1 MSSPLSA
8 RPGPPLVQLA
18 WRILRYSRSGELAW
32 RLPRWTGLFAQ
43 VHAGPEGPE
52 HLLVIIRYII
62 WVGGKRAHD
71 AARRVLHS
79 VLDAPAAEALMRSY
93 GEELIEQGRQQGLA
107 RGREEGLTRGRA
119 EYILRTLSARGVP
132 LDDAARQRILSCTD
146 VTTLDRWFDRS
157 LNATSLSDVLDDL
170 TQ

>member
-62 WVGGKRAHD
+62 WVGGSGPTKQRGECYIQSWMLQQ
-71 AARRVLHS
+71 RR
-79 VLDAPAAEALMRSY
+79 R
-93 GEELIEQGRQQGLA
+93 
-107 RGREEGLTRGRA
+107 
-119 EYILRTLSARGVP
+119 
-132 LDDAARQRILSCTD
+132 
-146 VTTLDRWFDRS
+146 
-157 LNATSLSDVLDDL
+157 
-170 TQ
+170 

>member
-32 RLPRWTGLFAQ
+32 RLPQWTALFAQ
-43 VHAGPEGPE
+43 VHADPEGPE

-62 WVGGKRAHD
+62 WVGGKRAHE
-71 AARRVLHS
+71 AAGRVLHS

-93 GEELIEQGRQQGLA
+93 GEELIEQGRQQGLQQ
-107 RGREEGLTRGRA
+107 GRLRGRA
-119 EYILRTLSARGVP
+119 ESVLQILAVRGVQV
-132 LDDAARQRILSCTD
+132 DEEARQRILTCTD
-146 VTTLDRWFDRS
+146 VATLDHWFARAM
-157 LNATSLSDVLDDL
+157 NAHTLSEVLEDPAS
-170 TQ
+170 